1 MCIIFSVTT
10 VSDVEFIRSLF
21 TNEEYELYFAENNT
35 SEDEWKERFEL
46 LSRKENY
53 IILDIETG
61 NKVGWIMY
69 KIHENECYLDLIVL
83 KYELTGKAYGYHT
96 IKKMEGIIKN
106 QVNCIKL
113 DVQQRNTRALKFYQQ
128 YGFYIVGEEEQPLD
142 DGFQLYYNLKY
153 DILK

>member
-10 VSDVEFIRSLF
+10 MSDVEFIRSLF

-46 LSRKENY
+46 LSRKKNY
-53 IILDIETG
+53 IIFDIETG

-96 IKKMEGIIKN
+96 IKKIEGIIKN

-113 DVQQRNTRALKFYQQ
+113 DVQQRNTRAFKFYQR
-128 YGFYIVGEEEQPLD
+128 YGFYIVGEEEQPFGD
-142 DGFQLYYNLKY
+142 SSQPYYNMKY
-153 DILK
+153 DISK